1 MSSTT
6 DDTNPQSTSKSHS
19 TPGPPPSRPPPPPP
33 TAFRPRTQ
41 PPSNLA
47 LPPPENPAPTPPP
60 RSPLPALPSITSP
73 LSVDMETSGP
83 PILNLVGRSTSS
95 SARVSWALPPNP
107 PPSLQ
112 KSIPLEAKPGW
123 FDPETGS
130 LSDQTVS
137 DAFLL
142 DALMGPN
149 THQTL
154 DHWHNNQFNP
164 TIGAMRV
171 TESELGHGSNGVT
184 SRPPSDT
191 FSSASHVTSI
201 LAAYT
206 AMPSGSS
213 SRPRSR
219 ASVAS
224 ASTTGR
230 RRSKKDRRI
239 SPPSA
244 QRTHTAPASPRA
256 SIASD
261 LLSLSETSKAL
272 NDLSKRL
279 SGSFQLSHLPA
290 DRRRSSIDAFDPFE
304 FDRFEERPSTL
315 GRSARSSPAAND
327 DSNRNSTASS
337 QLHLS
342 IAASSPPPPSSPGEQ
357 PILSSNLR
365 SALSRSNRSTGPLA
379 SQGLLQKSQDL
390 ADKRA
395 NLEARRAALLGLPL
409 PPKPQETETPPLS
422 PKAGNAEFPPS
433 LKIKGTKPPRL
444 LLSVRPDTAE
454 SINSVSSA
462 ATARPGIILRPSTDG
477 SASPGQTEFETST
490 VGARTPGAETT
501 RFRSPSSMTFG
512 GDCHNRLSRA
522 SSPPPPVPS
531 KRSSDPPPP
540 VPSKHESIPPPPP
553 PKDGPPTPL
562 ASSFVS
568 STARP
573 TCNSPDLESILAKQ
587 TGERSRSRPRDSIT
601 TTESS
606 ICSVSS
612 RSVKRAPPEVVN
624 RRLSTMSSVNSLRNP
639 TRNFSY
645 PSDVYTEETEEEDV
659 DDDAG
664 TNYFS
669 HAEAQGMEWPRKSAG
684 LISRPLES
692 CVEALQEDEYHSD
705 SSLDLHTPLPDML
718 VRAGVLSSRSAV
730 LASGSSKDVGGKG
743 KSKEEKVA
751 ELARGVGGKVI
762 SKNRLVR
769 HRDGKNLGLGL
780 GLTTGLGWSDRY
792 GETCSFMTHM
802 LISVLHSEDEGAP
815 SPLRRHISQIILNKK
830 TSSGSFSTLA
840 SSASVSNFSG
850 SRRES
855 TVSQTTASSGTSRRS
870 SSKGSGSTY
879 TGSTVSGHGSSHLSK
894 LRTTNLRG
902 SQSMA
907 QIHQPAARPPLAN
920 RQASMSIP
928 GSSGPPSAYSSRL
941 SKSTSQ
947 SQQSSISS
955 IGSVLQPPMP
965 PIPSPASR
973 SPASS
978 STSLSTVSSSFSPI
992 TPGGSPAGDST
1003 ATFSSE
1009 YGKVVGGEELVSVA
1023 EKPVRPEVRRTASS
1037 SATPTPTATLSGK
1050 ATPRSRAASHAM
1062 PPPSSFAKA
1071 GAVSS
1076 SSPTSSI
1083 SGMPVARART
1093 NSSGSASGIPAPAS
1107 RARTTSTSSVATNNT
1122 SALKS
1127 KSSMA
1132 SIKSVARSVHSETA
1146 PALPSLAAPPSMSV
1160 MTVGTLAFPSPPPLS
1175 PAVVSMRMAQAQ
1187 AQAELRKSNLAR
1199 GAPIASRK

>member
-1 MSSTT
+1 MN
-6 DDTNPQSTSKSHS
+6 DDTQIQSTSKSHS
-19 TPGPPPSRPPPPPP
+19 ASVPPPPPSRPPPPPP
-33 TAFRPRTQ
+33 TAFRSRNH
-41 PPSNLA
+41 PPSH
-47 LPPPENPAPTPPP
+47 PENPAPTPPP
-60 RSPLPALPSITSP
+60 RSPLPALPSASSP
-73 LSVDMETSGP
+73 LTVDMETSGP
-83 PILNLVGRSTSS
+83 PILNLVGRSTTTSSS
-95 SARVSWALPPNP
+95 SARVSWA
-107 PPSLQ
+107 PSPQ
-112 KSIPLEAKPGW
+112 KQMPFDVKPGW

-130 LSDQTVS
+130 LSDRTVS

-154 DHWHNNQFNP
+154 DHWHNNQFKP
-164 TIGAMRV
+164 TIGGMRV
-171 TESELGHGSNGVT
+171 TDSELGHPATGTT

-201 LAAYT
+201 LAAYS

-230 RRSKKDRRI
+230 RRSKKDRRV
-239 SPPSA
+239 SPPSF

-279 SGSFQLSHLPA
+279 SGSFQLPQLPVVDA
-290 DRRRSSIDAFDPFE
+290 RRESIDAFDPFE
-304 FDRFEERPSTL
+304 FDRFQDKQPSTL

-327 DSNRNSTASS
+327 HSNRS
-337 QLHLS
+337 S
-342 IAASSPPPPSSPGEQ
+342 IASTSQHQHHLTITASSPPPPSSPTEQ
-357 PILSSNLR
+357 PILSPTLR
-365 SALSRSNRSTGPLA
+365 SALSRSIRSTGPPA
-379 SQGLLQKSQDL
+379 SQDLLQKSQDL

-395 NLEARRAALLGLPL
+395 NLEARRAALLGLSL
-409 PPKPQETETPPLS
+409 PPKPLESETPPPPS
-422 PKAGNAEFPPS
+422 AQFPPS
-433 LKIKGTKPPRL
+433 LKTKGSKPPKL
-444 LLSVRPDTAE
+444 LLRPDTAE

-477 SASPGQTEFETST
+477 SASPSQTEFDAST
-490 VGARTPGAETT
+490 VGARTPGADTT

-512 GDCHNRLSRA
+512 GDCHNR
-522 SSPPPPVPS
+522 PPPPVPS
-531 KRSSDPPPP
+531 KRFSDAAPP
-540 VPSKHESIPPPPP
+540 VPSKHDSIPPPLP

-562 ASSFVS
+562 ASTFA
-568 STARP
+568 TAP
-573 TCNSPDLESILAKQ
+573 PISPDLESILANK
-587 TGERSRSRPRDSIT
+587 TAERSRSRSRPRDSIT

-606 ICSVSS
+606 LSSASS
-612 RSVKRAPPEVVN
+612 RPVKRTPPEVAN
-624 RRLSTMSSVNSLRNP
+624 RRLSTMSSINSLRNP
-639 TRNFSY
+639 SRNFSL
-645 PSDVYTEETEEEDV
+645 PSDVYAEETEEEDV

-664 TNYFS
+664 INYFS
-669 HAEAQGMEWPRKSAG
+669 HAEARAMEWSPKTGG
-684 LISRPLES
+684 LIRTSLES

-705 SSLDLHTPLPDML
+705 SSLDLHTPLPDIL
-718 VRAGVLSSRSAV
+718 VRAGVLSSRSAL
-730 LASGSSKDVGGKG
+730 LASTSGNDAEQKA
-743 KSKEEKVA
+743 KSKQEKVA

-762 SKNRLVR
+762 SKDRLVR
-769 HRDGKNLGLGL
+769 HRDGKTLGLGL
-780 GLTTGLGWSDRY
+780 GLTTGLGWSD
-792 GETCSFMTHM
+792 
-802 LISVLHSEDEGAP
+802 SEDEGAP

-840 SSASVSNFSG
+840 SSASS

-855 TVSQTTASSGTSRRS
+855 NVSQTTASSGPSRRS
-870 SSKGSGSTY
+870 SSKGSGSTH
-879 TGSTVSGHGSSHLSK
+879 TGSTVSGHGSSQLSK

-907 QIHQPAARPPLAN
+907 QIHQPATRPPLAT

-928 GSSGPPSAYSSRL
+928 GYGGPPSSYSSRF
-941 SKSTSQ
+941 SKSTTQ

-955 IGSVLQPPMP
+955 IGSILQPPMP

-978 STSLSTVSSSFSPI
+978 STSLSTASSSFSPI

-1003 ATFSSE
+1003 VTFNSDAVGTDDSIATT
-1009 YGKVVGGEELVSVA
+1009 

-1037 SATPTPTATLSGK
+1037 SAASTPTATLSGK

-1062 PPPSSFAKA
+1062 PPPSSFAKSA
-1071 GAVSS
+1071 AV
-1076 SSPTSSI
+1076 SSPTSSA
-1083 SGMPVARART
+1083 SGVPVPRART
-1093 NSSGSASGIPAPAS
+1093 NSSGSASAIPAPAS
-1107 RARTTSTSSVATNNT
+1107 RARTTSTSSVATNTT

-1132 SIKSVARSVHSETA
+1132 SIRSVARSINSETA
-1146 PALPSLAAPPSMSV
+1146 PALPSLAAPPSKSV

-1175 PAVVSMRMAQAQ
+1175 PHILSMRMAQAQ
-1187 AQAELRKSNLAR
+1187 AQADLRKSNLSRATT
-1199 GAPIASRK
+1199 IASRK

>member
-1 MSSTT
+1 MSSMT
-6 DDTNPQSTSKSHS
+6 DDPNAQSTSKSYS
-19 TPGPPPSRPPPPPP
+19 ASVPPPSRPPPPPP

-41 PPSNLA
+41 PPST
-47 LPPPENPAPTPPP
+47 LPIPPTENPAPTPPP
-60 RSPLPALPSITSP
+60 RSPLPALPSVSSP

-83 PILNLVGRSTSS
+83 PILNLVGRSSTSS
-95 SARVSWALPPNP
+95 TRVSWALP

-154 DHWHNNQFNP
+154 DHWHNNQFKP
-164 TIGAMRV
+164 TIGGIRV
-171 TESELGHGSNGVT
+171 TESELGHGPNPALIG

-191 FSSASHVTSI
+191 FSSTSHVTSI
-201 LAAYT
+201 LAAYS
-206 AMPSGSS
+206 AMPAASS

-239 SPPSA
+239 SPPSG

-279 SGSFQLSHLPA
+279 SGSFQFSHLPA
-290 DRRRSSIDAFDPFE
+290 DRRRSSVDAFDPFE

-327 DSNRNSTASS
+327 DSNRNSTTSS

-342 IAASSPPPPSSPGEQ
+342 IAASSPPPPTSPTEQ

-365 SALSRSNRSTGPLA
+365 SALSRSIRSTGPPA
-379 SQGLLQKSQDL
+379 SQDLLQKSQDL

-395 NLEARRAALLGLPL
+395 NLEARRAALLGLAL
-409 PPKPQETETPPLS
+409 PPKPQATETPPLS
-422 PKAGNAEFPPS
+422 PSARNAEFPPP
-433 LKIKGTKPPRL
+433 LKTKGTKPPKL

-454 SINSVSSA
+454 SINSLSSA

-522 SSPPPPVPS
+522 CSPPPPIPS

-540 VPSKHESIPPPPP
+540 VPSKHDSIPPPPP

-562 ASSFVS
+562 ASTFVS
-568 STARP
+568 STAPP
-573 TCNSPDLESILAKQ
+573 TCNSPDLESMLAKQ
-587 TGERSRSRPRDSIT
+587 AVGRSRSRSRPRDSVT

-606 ICSVSS
+606 ISSVSS
-612 RSVKRAPPEVVN
+612 RPVKRAPPEVVN
-624 RRLSTMSSVNSLRNP
+624 RRLSSMSSVNSLRNP
-639 TRNFSY
+639 TRNFSL
-645 PSDVYTEETEEEDV
+645 PSDVYTGETEEEDV

-664 TNYFS
+664 TNYYS
-669 HAEAQGMEWPRKSAG
+669 HAEAQGMEWPRTSAG
-684 LISRPLES
+684 LINRPLES
-692 CVEALQEDEYHSD
+692 CAEALQEDEYHSD
-705 SSLDLHTPLPDML
+705 SSLDLHTPLPDLL
-718 VRAGVLSSRSAV
+718 VRAGVLSSRSAL
-730 LASGSSKDVGGKG
+730 LASGGSKDTAGKG

-780 GLTTGLGWSDRY
+780 GLTTGLGWSD
-792 GETCSFMTHM
+792 
-802 LISVLHSEDEGAP
+802 SEDEGAP

-855 TVSQTTASSGTSRRS
+855 TVSQTTASSCHSRRS

-879 TGSTVSGHGSSHLSK
+879 TGSTVSGHASSHASK

-907 QIHQPAARPPLAN
+907 QIHQPAPRPPLAN

-928 GSSGPPSAYSSRL
+928 GYSGPPSAYSPRL

-955 IGSVLQPPMP
+955 IGSILQPPMP

-1003 ATFSSE
+1003 VTFSAE
-1009 YGKVVGGEELVSVA
+1009 YGKVVSGEDLVSVA

-1037 SATPTPTATLSGK
+1037 SATSTPTATLSGK
-1050 ATPRSRAASHAM
+1050 ATPRSRAASHAI

-1071 GAVSS
+1071 GTVSS

-1093 NSSGSASGIPAPAS
+1093 NSSGSTSGIPAPAS
-1107 RARTTSTSSVATNNT
+1107 RPRTTSTSSVATNHT

-1127 KSSMA
+1127 KSSLA
-1132 SIKSVARSVHSETA
+1132 SIRSVARSVHSETA